1 MYFAPPNHN
10 FGFKELNYK
19 SQINMAHKFGIEDL
33 RFAFPSLYM
42 DLADLAKAR
51 NIEPAKLQKGLGLLE
66 MSVCD
71 VNDDVITMS
80 ADALLDI
87 VQANEIKANELGRI
101 YVGTESSI
109 DGSKPIA
116 SYLLGILTQ
125 YYVSQGFPENCL
137 RHVDVVDMT
146 FACIGAVD
154 AMHNSLAWLYTE
166 PEMKAI
172 VIAADIANYDL
183 ASSGEYTQGAG
194 ASAILLSKNPSIME
208 IEPKIGV
215 AAACAHD
222 FFKPLRLFTKN
233 EFVQQD
239 AQSEEQDNIIA
250 IHKETPIFDGPLSN
264 KTYQDRITEAFQHF
278 NQKSNS
284 SEDIDQY
291 DAYIF
296 HLPYAFHGRRIFD
309 QLFLADLSRKEKLE
323 AFYQSL
329 NTSQPDKTSMN
340 SDEYKQAKRA
350 FNKAIVKSEAY
361 TKLVNNKIERSERL
375 SSKVGNVYTASI
387 FLALISQLHYANED
401 NLSMD
406 KMLFFAYGSG
416 SKSKVFSGTLGANW
430 KVKVSTWNIE
440 KQLATRERIDFD
452 TYVKIR
458 LHQLDEAVSARK
470 NNVNMDHSGIL
481 ETNRYS
487 RNYVL
492 NNSK

>member
-1 MYFAPPNHN
+1 
-10 FGFKELNYK
+10 
-19 SQINMAHKFGIEDL
+19 MANTFGIEDL

-42 DLADLAKAR
+42 DLADLANAR

-71 VNDDVITMS
+71 IDEDVITLS
-80 ADALLDI
+80 ADSLLSL
-87 VQANEIKANELGRI
+87 VKANDVKPAELGRI

-125 YYVSQGFPENCL
+125 YFVAKGETENCL

-166 PEMKAI
+166 PDMKAI

-194 ASAILLSKNPSIME
+194 AAAVLLSKNPSILE
-208 IEPKIGV
+208 IEPKVGV
-215 AAACAHD
+215 AAACVHD
-222 FFKPLRLFTKN
+222 FFKPLRLHSSKEITSTSP
-233 EFVQQD
+233 EI
-239 AQSEEQDNIIA
+239 EEEDEIVTL
-250 IHKETPIFDGPLSN
+250 HKETPVFDGPLSN
-264 KTYQDRITEAFQHF
+264 KTYQNRISEALDFY
-278 NQKSNS
+278 NQKTGANT
-284 SEDIDQY
+284 DINQY
-291 DAYIF
+291 DSYIF

-309 QLFLADLSRKEKLE
+309 QIFLNDLKSKGELDSFYNSLAVPQANKE
-323 AFYQSL
+323 
-329 NTSQPDKTSMN
+329 SM
-340 SDEYKQAKRA
+340 SKDEYKAASRA
-350 FNKAIVKSEAY
+350 FSKAIVKSPEY
-361 TKLVNNKIERSERL
+361 SGLVKQKIERSERL

-387 FLALISQLHYANED
+387 FLALISELHYGNRENQD
-401 NLSMD
+401 LK

-416 SKSKVFSGTLGANW
+416 SKSKVFSGQLSSKWQA
-430 KVKVSTWNIE
+430 KVNSWSIE
-440 KQLATRERIDFD
+440 DALSQRERIDFD

-458 LHQLDEAVSARK
+458 LHQLKESVSERP
-470 NNVNMDHSGIL
+470 NQVIMDHSGFL

-492 NNSK
+492 NTK